1 MMGGL
6 LTIPWVP
13 SSPAIAWQ
21 QLLNPLSGLLLLG
34 GLALWFAGTWPLLG
48 RSSFLHKLH
57 YLGIADTLGSTL
69 MLFGLLLQLRREW
82 PLLLLALLS
91 LVIWNTIFGYVLAS
105 CSQAGR
111 PEDQP

>member
-1 MMGGL
+1 MVHLVSMAAPRL
-6 LTIPWVP
+6 LEF
-13 SSPAIAWQ
+13 
-21 QLLNPLSGLLLLG
+21 LSALLLLG
-34 GLALWFAGTWPLLG
+34 GLVLWFAGSWPLLG

-57 YLGIADTLGSTL
+57 YLGVADTLGSAL
-69 MLFGLLLQLRREW
+69 MLLGLLLRLNREW
-82 PLLLLALLS
+82 PLLLLALIS

>member
-1 MMGGL
+1 MVNL
-6 LTIPWVP
+6 IA
-13 SSPAIAWQ
+13 SPAQ
-21 QLLNPLSGLLLLG
+21 RLLDPLSALLLLA

-57 YLGIADTLGSTL
+57 YLGIADTLGSML
-69 MLFGLLLQLRREW
+69 MLLGLLLRLQREW
-82 PLLLLALLS
+82 PLLLLALIS

-111 PEDQP
+111 PGERP